1 MNKYFHW
8 SAKST
13 SMVIWMEE
21 SDGTHL
27 KLNTTHIAT
36 VSIASR
42 TTPNIV
48 IYVTQLDLDMHA

>member
-1 MNKYFHW
+1 
-8 SAKST
+8 
-13 SMVIWMEE
+13 MVIWMEE